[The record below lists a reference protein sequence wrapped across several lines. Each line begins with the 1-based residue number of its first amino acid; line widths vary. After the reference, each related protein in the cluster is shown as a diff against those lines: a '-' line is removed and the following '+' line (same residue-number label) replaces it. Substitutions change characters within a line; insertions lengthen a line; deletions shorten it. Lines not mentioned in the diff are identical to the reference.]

1 MDEKKIAPLMPKE
14 ALEYFLDGESS
25 NRLYLRA
32 TSIRNCLENIV
43 DTIFVHILN
52 DEQKKGWEKKKL
64 FDRLNALSD
73 FFPEERSERIHEIRK
88 IGNKGAHQSGHKELK
103 EEDLDL
109 SLKDLSLICEWTI
122 AAYFVKNGF
131 IEHPWIPTV
140 FSTLPPI
147 YRIRTLEEVLAS
159 ESSKIKCV
167 EVINY
172 LEDVQHYHTQVI
184 LGKMIPKVYKEP
196 SDNEKR
202 LGGFLLLIDKLA
214 MAYLKNR
221 ERVKSIEF
229 VEDMYGRGFVNDLFK
244 EQMLDKLEVLWG
256 EIDHLPISANL
267 DQTRKNLDRILPV
280 VKKEE
285 ESLFVTLFTAIT
297 SQCS

>member
-1 MDEKKIAPLMPKE
+1 MEEKKISPLMPKE

-64 FDRLNALSD
+64 FDRLNVLSD
-73 FFPEERSERIHEIRK
+73 FFPDERSERIHEIRK

-103 EEDLDL
+103 DEDIDL

-122 AAYFVKNGF
+122 AAFFIKNGF
-131 IEHPWIPTV
+131 NEHPWIPTV

-147 YRIRTLEEVLAS
+147 YRIRTLEEVWAS
-159 ESSKIKCV
+159 ESKKIERV
-167 EVINY
+167 EVINH
-172 LEDVQHYHTQVI
+172 LKDVQSYHEKVI
-184 LGKMIPKVYKEP
+184 SGQMMPKAHEEP
-196 SDNEKR
+196 SENAKKI
-202 LGGFLLLIDKLA
+202 GGFLLLIDKLA

-221 ERVKSIEF
+221 ERVKSIQF
-229 VEDMYGRGFVNDLFK
+229 VEEMYDKGFVNDLFK
-244 EQMLDKLEVLWG
+244 EQMLDKLESLWE
-256 EIDHLPISANL
+256 EIDNLPISTNLEETRKYL
-267 DQTRKNLDRILPV
+267 DQILPA

-297 SQCS
+297 SQSS